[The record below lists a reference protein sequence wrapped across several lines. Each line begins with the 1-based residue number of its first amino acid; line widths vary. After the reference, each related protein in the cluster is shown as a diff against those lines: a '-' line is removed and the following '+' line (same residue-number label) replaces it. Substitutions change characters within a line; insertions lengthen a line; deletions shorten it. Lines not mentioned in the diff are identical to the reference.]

1 MELEVS
7 RQPFKKP
14 QITNVMQIRP
24 VEAEFLTV
32 DRQRSGRTEGRKEKN
47 DEANSLFRNFA
58 KALKNSFA
66 GVVV

>member
-7 RQPFKKP
+7 RQPFKNP

-32 DRQRSGRTEGRKEKN
+32 DRQRSGRADGRKEKN
-47 DEANSLFRNFA
+47 DKANSRF
-58 KALKNSFA
+58 S
-66 GVVV
+66 